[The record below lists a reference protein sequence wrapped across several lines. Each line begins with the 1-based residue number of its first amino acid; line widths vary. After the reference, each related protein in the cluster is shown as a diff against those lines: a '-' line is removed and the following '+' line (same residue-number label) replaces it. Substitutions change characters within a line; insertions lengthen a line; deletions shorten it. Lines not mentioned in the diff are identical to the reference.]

1 MSFVV
6 EVTEKMNIAEYLME
20 HVNEVV
26 SEKELLKVAP
36 RNGRDILDML
46 KYYQVVES
54 TEGGLFYK
62 DSKVDELWFF
72 LQLIEED
79 ILTGTSGFELNVL
92 LTRVVSL
99 KQANGEA
106 LAKNYVM
113 SVADPPSRDIAE
125 ELADLHDAK
134 GANFVRLLKEIASH
148 REFRPFENEDSIFFT
163 GGERG
168 EDFSNL
174 LNAAHK
180 AVEHGYR
187 VFILPNPKGIRT
199 ADFIFERK
207 GVYKLFDLKTISGKA
222 SVSNRLL
229 ESIGQTNRVLLN
241 MTVDYNPIALARNVK
256 SYFEKN
262 PSAVEIL
269 IFKGRKVLSVIRE
282 DTKNKKFHK
291 TFIAK
296 YIK

>member
-6 EVTEKMNIAEYLME
+6 EVTEKMNIVEYLME

-113 SVADPPSRDIAE
+113 SVAEPP
-125 ELADLHDAK
+125 
-134 GANFVRLLKEIASH
+134 
-148 REFRPFENEDSIFFT
+148 
-163 GGERG
+163 
-168 EDFSNL
+168 
-174 LNAAHK
+174 LNA
-180 AVEHGYR
+180 
-187 VFILPNPKGIRT
+187 
-199 ADFIFERK
+199 D
-207 GVYKLFDLKTISGKA
+207 
-222 SVSNRLL
+222 
-229 ESIGQTNRVLLN
+229 
-241 MTVDYNPIALARNVK
+241 
-256 SYFEKN
+256 
-262 PSAVEIL
+262 
-269 IFKGRKVLSVIRE
+269 
-282 DTKNKKFHK
+282 
-291 TFIAK
+291 
-296 YIK
+296 

>member
-1 MSFVV
+1 MTDDNTIESEIFGEGFGFLV
-6 EVTEKMNIAEYLME
+6 AEDR
-20 HVNEVV
+20 V
-26 SEKELLKVAP
+26 
-36 RNGRDILDML
+36 RDIDVLL
-46 KYYQVVES
+46 E
-54 TEGGLFYK
+54 
-62 DSKVDELWFF
+62 
-72 LQLIEED
+72 
-79 ILTGTSGFELNVL
+79 ELNVL
-92 LTRVVSL
+92 HGSGFIN
-99 KQANGEA
+99 Q
-106 LAKNYVM
+106 
-113 SVADPPSRDIAE
+113 
-125 ELADLHDAK
+125 
-134 GANFVRLLKEIASH
+134 LKEIANH
-148 REFRPFENEDSIFFT
+148 PAFFPIKDEIGIYGI

-168 EDFSNL
+168 EDYNNL

-199 ADFIFERK
+199 ADLIFERK